1 MGGFSGR
8 ATKAIVVRFRIA
20 PMPGTDPPRECDVV
34 VVGAGIVGLAAAR
47 ELALRHDGLRVV
59 VLEREARIVA
69 HQSGRTSGVI
79 HAGIYYRL
87 GSLKARP
94 CGAGPPGPYAYRN
107 QPRTPTARHRQA
119 R

>member
-79 HAGIYYRL
+79 HAGIYYRP

-94 CGAGPPGPYAYRN
+94 CVGGPRPLYAYCHVHGVTTERN
-107 QPRTPTARHRQA
+107 RKA
-119 R
+119 